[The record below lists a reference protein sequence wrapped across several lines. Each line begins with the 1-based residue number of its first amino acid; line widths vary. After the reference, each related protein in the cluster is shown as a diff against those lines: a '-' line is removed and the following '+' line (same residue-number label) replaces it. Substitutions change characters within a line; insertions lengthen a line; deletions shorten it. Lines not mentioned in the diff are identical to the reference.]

1 LRWSALVNIHSK
13 EHEMQINHRS
23 IALGLTV
30 GLFAGG
36 AAGALA
42 ATTAGSSTTAA
53 SATTSWSGDGGPGG
67 YGYGPG
73 WSADSG
79 DQIHNWYGDGGP
91 VTIGRT
97 AISAAARYLALT
109 PSELTS
115 RLGSGNTLA
124 QLASSEHKSVS
135 GLEDAIVA
143 AISRSVHTER
153 ALSAGQK
160 AAIITNADRWIGS
173 IVDTACPMGNVSGF
187 GVW

>member
-1 LRWSALVNIHSK
+1 MR
-13 EHEMQINHRS
+13 INHRS

-30 GLFAGG
+30 GLLAGC

-42 ATTAGSSTTAA
+42 PTTAGSSTTAA
-53 SATTSWSGDGGPGG
+53 SGTASWSGDGAPGRYG
-67 YGYGPG
+67 YGYGAG
-73 WSADSG
+73 WSGGSG
-79 DQIHNWYGDGGP
+79 DQIHHWYGDGDP

-160 AAIITNADRWIGS
+160 AAIITNANRWIGS

>member
-1 LRWSALVNIHSK
+1 MK
-13 EHEMQINHRS
+13 INHRS

-30 GLFAGG
+30 GLLAGG
-36 AAGALA
+36 AGGALA

-53 SATTSWSGDGGPGG
+53 SETTSWSGDGAPYG

-79 DQIHNWYGDGGP
+79 DQIHNWYGGGGP

-97 AISAAARYLALT
+97 ALSVAARYLALT
-109 PSELTS
+109 TSELTS

-124 QLASSEHKSVS
+124 QLASSQHKSVS

-143 AISRSVHTER
+143 AISRSVHSDT

-160 AAIITNADRWIGS
+160 PAIITNAYRRIGS
-173 IVDTACPMGNVSGF
+173 IVETACPIGNGSGF